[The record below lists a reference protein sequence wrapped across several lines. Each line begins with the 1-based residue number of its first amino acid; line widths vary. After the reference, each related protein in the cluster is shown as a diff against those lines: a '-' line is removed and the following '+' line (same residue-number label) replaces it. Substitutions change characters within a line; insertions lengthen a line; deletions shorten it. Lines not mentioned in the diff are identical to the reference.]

1 MNIKQEV
8 LSDYDFRLS
17 LSNIVAIYDGD
28 GSRVCVAFSRHIF
41 GSIAN
46 HLILR
51 CHVEVCSSVYL
62 TTTTTTRNSKKCN

>member
-28 GSRVCVAFSRHIF
+28 GSWVCVTCYRHIF
-41 GSIAN
+41 SSIAN

-51 CHVEVCSSVYL
+51 YHVEVCPSVVL
-62 TTTTTTRNSKKCN
+62 TTTTTRNSKKCN